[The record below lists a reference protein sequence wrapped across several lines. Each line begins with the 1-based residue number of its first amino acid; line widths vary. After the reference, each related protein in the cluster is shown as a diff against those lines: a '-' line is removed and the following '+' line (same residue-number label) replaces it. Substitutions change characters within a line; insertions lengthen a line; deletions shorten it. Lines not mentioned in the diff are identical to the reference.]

1 MNIEDMLSPGRPK
14 GTSIVSAAHRVSTVP
29 SAWQDYGRMRR
40 YHYQDFPAAR
50 VAAAKRGRRV
60 SVCLPA
66 RNEAGTVGAAVH
78 TVHQTLMVD
87 HAVVDELVVIDD
99 GSTDGTAAVAE
110 AAGATVFDAAGILPE
125 YGTEHGKGQA
135 MWRAVHVTTG
145 DLVVFC
151 DADIR
156 DFDPGF
162 VLGLLGPLVTRDDV
176 TFVKGCYD
184 RPFEGRPGEGGRVT
198 ELMARPLVSVFFPH
212 LAGLNQPLAGEC
224 AARRDVLEAVP
235 FVGGY
240 GVDLGLLIDVSE
252 RFGVTGLAECD
263 LGQRVHRNR
272 PLAELSVQAL
282 AILQLALHRAGVTSA
297 GAPALSWATGLLRPG
312 ADPVPVTF
320 VERPPL
326 AEVPAHRKT
335 A

>member
-1 MNIEDMLSPGRPK
+1 
-14 GTSIVSAAHRVSTVP
+14 
-29 SAWQDYGRMRR
+29 MRR
-40 YHYQDFPAAR
+40 YHHQDYPATR

-66 RNEAGTVGAAVH
+66 RDEAATIRSTVEIIH
-78 TVHQTLMVD
+78 RELMER
-87 HAVVDELVVIDD
+87 HSVVDELVVIDD
-99 GSTDGTAAVAE
+99 GSIDDTAAVAE
-110 AAGATVFDAAGILPE
+110 AAGARVVAAASILPE

-135 MWRAVHVTTG
+135 LWRGVHVTSG

-156 DFDPGF
+156 NFDPGF

-176 TFVKGCYD
+176 LFAKGCYD
-184 RPFEGRPGEGGRVT
+184 RPFQGRPGEGGRVT
-198 ELMARPLVSVFFPH
+198 ELMARPLISVFFPQ
-212 LAGLNQPLAGEC
+212 LSGFRQPLAGEY
-224 AARRDVLEAVP
+224 AARREVLEAVP

-240 GVDLGLLIDVSE
+240 GVDLGLLIDITE
-252 RFGVTGLAECD
+252 QFGVGNLVECD
-263 LGQRVHRNR
+263 LGERVHRNR
-272 PLAELSVQAL
+272 PLVELSVQAL
-282 AILQLALHRAGVTSA
+282 AILQLGLARAGVTCA
-297 GAPALSWATGLLRPG
+297 GTVPFGWTTGLLRPDF
-312 ADPVPVTF
+312 DPVPVTL